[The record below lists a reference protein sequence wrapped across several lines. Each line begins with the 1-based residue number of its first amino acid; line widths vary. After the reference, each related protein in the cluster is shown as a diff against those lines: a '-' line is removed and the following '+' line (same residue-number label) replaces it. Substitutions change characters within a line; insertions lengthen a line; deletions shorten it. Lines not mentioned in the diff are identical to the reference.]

1 MAQWFTHDDDAR
13 APLGQTTWVFAAG
26 FAPSRS
32 TGFEPDFTSRNTL
45 CLLNTGAQEACVK
58 LTVYYEDAEPVGPY
72 EVLVDAGRVRHQR
85 INDLIEPEAVYLD
98 TPYGLVLESDEPV
111 VAQLYY
117 LDSRN
122 GQLAVSHL
130 NPAPLNSQ

>member
-1 MAQWFTHDDDAR
+1 MALLSRNNDA
-13 APLGQTTWVFAAG
+13 AGGGLGQKTWVFSAG
-26 FAPSRS
+26 FSPSQS

-45 CLLNTGAQEACVK
+45 CLLNAGEQPACVK

-72 EVLVDAGRVRHQR
+72 EVAVAARRVKHQR

-98 TPYGLVLESDEPV
+98 KPYGLVLESDEPV

-122 GQLAVSHL
+122 GNLAVSHL
-130 NPAPLNSQ
+130 NPAPLL